1 MKLKKKKDN
10 LHHSAKGQ
18 MNVWENRGKGEAV
31 VKKLPQVSSLVAQK
45 VKDPVLSLQQLE
57 LLLCGT
63 DLLPDPELYMLK
75 TQTKKKKKK
84 DTEGEGQN
92 LTL

>member
-1 MKLKKKKDN
+1 M
-10 LHHSAKGQ
+10 G
-18 MNVWENRGKGEAV
+18 
-31 VKKLPQVSSLVAQK
+31 SSLVAQK

-75 TQTKKKKKK
+75 TQTKKKKK